1 MLLSIV
7 IPAYNAEKTLE
18 RTVETVLA
26 QTFGD
31 FELLI
36 VNNGS
41 KDATGDVAKRLAAR
55 DARVRVFDVY
65 PNIWG
70 YGARL
75 YGWKRAKGEY
85 ITSVDADDFISP
97 EMYETM
103 LAVADKHDLDV
114 VECDYDE
121 VVGGQELGAR
131 GQGVSQSNDIG
142 LYLSREEVV
151 GRVVLPTFVDVGKSA
166 YVWNKIY
173 RNQYDFSTWK
183 EGVFGSYEDLIHNL
197 QLFRPVKSYGHIA
210 RSFYHYAPNEASVT
224 RNFSASRVEQ
234 FETAANA
241 KRELMQTYGISPDD
255 RVFSRWVLNDA
266 KNAILSASVFGQMDK
281 RTRVELVKA
290 IAGLP
295 VVASALNNHGV
306 RNMASAVVA
315 MARSMSPSLAVALL
329 RMVYR

>member
-26 QTFGD
+26 QTFRD

-55 DARVRVFDVY
+55 DARIRVFDVY

-75 YGWKRAKGEY
+75 YGWKRARGEY

-103 LAVADKHDLDV
+103 LAVADKHNLDV

-121 VVGGQELGAR
+121 VVGGQLGVR
-131 GQGVSQSNDIG
+131 SQGTDID
-142 LYLSREEVV
+142 LYLTREEVV

-197 QLFRPVKSYGHIA
+197 QLFRPVKSYGRIA

-224 RNFSASRVEQ
+224 RNFSASRIEQ

-241 KRELMQTYGISPDD
+241 KRELMQAYGISPDD

-281 RTRVELVKA
+281 CTRVELVKA
-290 IAGLP
+290 IAELP
-295 VVASALNNHGV
+295 VVASALNSYGV
-306 RNMASAVVA
+306 RNMASAIVA
-315 MARSMSPSLAVALL
+315 MARRASPSLAVALL
-329 RMVYR
+329 RMVEGLKG